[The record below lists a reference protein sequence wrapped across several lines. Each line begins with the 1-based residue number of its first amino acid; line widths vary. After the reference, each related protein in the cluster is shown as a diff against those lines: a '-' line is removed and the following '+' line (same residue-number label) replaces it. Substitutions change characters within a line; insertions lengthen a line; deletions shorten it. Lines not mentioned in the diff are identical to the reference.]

1 METELRVQ
9 DSPVP
14 TQMTCGF
21 FGSIST
27 APIDWTGC
35 LSKTGLNV
43 VPPSWLFHTPP
54 LAAATYKRDLPS
66 TLRPAIAEIRPL
78 IVAEP
83 MLRALS
89 PEITPASATGSGAGP
104 LSGGGCARSGAVFC
118 GGGIARVPGPAG
130 NRNSSSP
137 AWTLPSALSTV
148 NRCVFGPPLRPDS
161 TEVGIQMPLTC
172 AYAPKSVSVTRSEP
186 RILRSLT
193 RRISRK

>member
-54 LAAATYKRDLPS
+54 LAEATYRSDLPS

-83 MLRALS
+83 MFRALS
-89 PEITPASATGSGAGP
+89 PEITPASATGSGACP
-104 LSGGGCARSGAVFC
+104 LSSGGCARSGAVFC
-118 GGGIARVPGPAG
+118 GGRIARVPGPAG

-137 AWTLPSALSTV
+137 AWKLPSALSTV
-148 NRCVFGPPLRPDS
+148 NRCVFGPPLRPAS
-161 TEVGIQMPLTC
+161 IEVGIQTPLTC
-172 AYAPKSVSVTRSEP
+172 AYAPKSASVTRSEP

>member
-1 METELRVQ
+1 MPSPMETELRVQ

-89 PEITPASATGSGAGP
+89 PEVTPASATGSGPGP
-104 LSGGGCARSGAVFC
+104 LTGGCWAGGGAVFC
-118 GGGIARVPGPAG
+118 RRGDAAGSRPGGDPDHPA
-130 NRNSSSP
+130 P
-137 AWTLPSALSTV
+137 
-148 NRCVFGPPLRPDS
+148 C
-161 TEVGIQMPLTC
+161 
-172 AYAPKSVSVTRSEP
+172 
-186 RILRSLT
+186 
-193 RRISRK
+193 